1 MENMRIMEN
10 GKNINKHK
18 YGHDHGGIERQK
30 QGISS
35 FNMQDSKLIFK
46 ELGLC
51 AGDVFL
57 DLGCGAG
64 DYAMVAAKI
73 VGDSGIVYA
82 LDRWEEVAKA
92 LSDKAA
98 SQGFRNIRALQ
109 SDIVSKLPLEDK
121 TIDTCL
127 IAQVLHGINSPEN
140 TRNLVMEI
148 SRVLKPGGCLAIL
161 EMKKE
166 DFGFG
171 PPMHVRLLP
180 EEVEVILEPY
190 GFKKINV
197 VSFEYSYLIQLKSG
211 QES

>member
-1 MENMRIMEN
+1 M
-10 GKNINKHK
+10 NKHGA
-18 YGHDHGGIERQK
+18 GHDHGGVERQK

-35 FNMQDSKLIFK
+35 FGMQDSKLIFK
-46 ELGLC
+46 ELELC
-51 AGDVFL
+51 EGDVFL

-64 DYAMVAAKI
+64 DYAMAAAKI
-73 VGDSGIVYA
+73 VGDSGRVYA

-92 LSDKAA
+92 LSDKAKTN
-98 SQGFRNIRALQ
+98 GLHNITALQ
-109 SDIVSKLPLEDK
+109 SDIASKLPLEDK

-140 TRNLVMEI
+140 TRNLIMEI
-148 SRVLKPGGCLAIL
+148 SRVLKPGGRLAIL

-180 EEVEVILEPY
+180 EEVENITAQY

-197 VSFEYSYLIQLKSG
+197 VNFEYSYLIQLKK
-211 QES
+211 